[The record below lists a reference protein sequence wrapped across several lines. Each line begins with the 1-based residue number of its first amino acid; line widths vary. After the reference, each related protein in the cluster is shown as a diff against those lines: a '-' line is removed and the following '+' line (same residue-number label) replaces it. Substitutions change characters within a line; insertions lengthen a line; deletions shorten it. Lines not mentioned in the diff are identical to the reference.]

1 MLKINNLSLRGTW
14 QLRGA
19 ICALLLIITSLA
31 YGQNSLTQTIRGR
44 VLDAVTNAPIP
55 SAMIILSQTQGKTP
69 TIVARYEATDGIFRF
84 EKTVVGRYDVS
95 AQCVGFQSVTLSNI
109 VIETGKE
116 TVVDLKMTAST
127 TLLDSFEVR
136 STTTEIAKIGLAQS
150 VNMETLQRLPAN
162 FNDVARMLTTVAGVS
177 AESDAANHIAIRGIS
192 PNAMQWFLEG
202 AEIVNPNHLSNAG
215 TIGDRA
221 TQNGGGVSIFST
233 QVVER
238 ADFYKGSTPTGYG
251 NALGGAVDVH
261 FRNGNNE
268 RQETSLGIGL
278 IGLDVATEGSFSK
291 KSKASYLVNYRY
303 STVGL
308 LSKLGVNLGDEATAF
323 QDFSFKIN
331 FPTRKLGDFAV
342 FGLGGAS
349 ENIFTHKKRVDWKTQ
364 KDSQDITFKN
374 RMGAIG
380 ATHSISVNKNTSWQ
394 TTAALSA
401 LKGNRLAVGLNAL
414 EQNVQVLDFNNTHR
428 KFFVKSQVNHQ
439 FKSSVLSVGM
449 VIKNEFVENRDS
461 YRTQT
466 FRGLFDVSKGEG
478 MFYMPFAD
486 FSSKI
491 GKKWAYSLGVRAT
504 YFSYTE
510 NLSIEP
516 TAMLQRQ
523 LRKNESLKLTY
534 SRQSQMLPPALYFS
548 SYYQS
553 IVKRGELKFTESDN
567 FNLTYDKRLANDV
580 QLSLTAFGQFYKNV
594 YYFGRGFTFTD
605 WSVLDNNDDLGDAIG
620 FDRTAQ
626 TIGIEFNI
634 HQNNKNG
641 LFWQIN
647 TTLFDAS
654 YKQGGYKGPL
664 AYNSNFISNVYI
676 GKEWALGSRQ
686 NRFLGIGSR
695 TILRGGNQPIA
706 YSNSTYNYTQKRVGN
721 YFRSDL
727 NIYVK
732 RNRKNWS
739 STLQLDIQNVTNRE
753 NEQYYYYDSFT
764 KKQTPQY
771 QLGLLPNL
779 SYKVS
784 F

>member
-1 MLKINNLSLRGTW
+1 MLKINKILRGS
-14 QLRGA
+14 
-19 ICALLLIITSLA
+19 ICGLLLTITSLTYA
-31 YGQNSLTQTIRGR
+31 QSDLTQTLRGH
-44 VLDAVTNAPIP
+44 VSDAVTNAPIP
-55 SAMIILSQTQGKTP
+55 SATVILLKTNEK
-69 TIVARYEATDGIFRF
+69 TTTVVARYEATNGVFRF
-84 EKTVVGRYDVS
+84 EKTAVGRYDVS
-95 AQCVGFQSVTLSNI
+95 AQCVGFQTITLSN
-109 VIETGKE
+109 VVVETGRE
-116 TVVDLKMTAST
+116 TVIDLKMAAST
-127 TLLDSFEVR
+127 TLLDSVEVR

-162 FNDVARMLTTVAGVS
+162 FNDVARMLTTVVGVS
-177 AESDAANHIAIRGIS
+177 AETDAANHIAIRGIS

-202 AEIVNPNHLSNAG
+202 SEIVNPNHLSNAG

-233 QVVER
+233 QVIER

-251 NALGGAVDVH
+251 NALAGAVDVR

-278 IGLDVATEGSFSK
+278 IGLDVATEGAFSK
-291 KSKASYLVNYRY
+291 NSKASYLVNYRY

-308 LSKLGVNLGDEATAF
+308 LSKLGVALGDEATAF
-323 QDFSFKIN
+323 QDFSFKMN
-331 FPTRKLGDFAV
+331 FPTLVWGDFAV
-342 FGLGGAS
+342 FGMSGAS
-349 ENIFTHKKRVDWKTQ
+349 ENVFVHKKRADWATQ
-364 KDSQDITFKN
+364 KDSQDIKFKN
-374 RMGAIG
+374 NMGAIG
-380 ATHSISVNKNTSWQ
+380 ATHSMRFNKNTSWQ

-401 LKGNRLAVGLNAL
+401 LQGNRLAVGFNAL
-414 EQNVQVLDFNNTHR
+414 DQVVQVFDFNNIHR
-428 KFFVKSQVNHQ
+428 KLFVKTQVNHQ
-439 FKSSVLSVGM
+439 FRSNILSVGM
-449 VIKNEFVENRDS
+449 VIKNEFVNNRDS
-461 YRTQT
+461 FRTQT
-466 FRGLFDVSKGEG
+466 FRGLGNVSKGEG

-491 GKKWAYSLGVRAT
+491 GKKWAYSLGVRGT
-504 YFSYTE
+504 YFSFTE
-510 NLSIEP
+510 NVSIEP

-534 SRQSQMLPPALYFS
+534 TRQSQMLPPALYFS
-548 SYYQS
+548 SYYQKFAKS
-553 IVKRGELKFTESDN
+553 GELKFTESDN
-567 FNLTYDKRLANDV
+567 FNLVYDKRLANNA

-594 YYFGRGFTFTD
+594 YNFSRDFGFGN
-605 WSVLDNNDDLGDAIG
+605 WSIFDNIDGLGDAIG
-620 FDRTAQ
+620 TDGKAQ
-626 TIGIEFNI
+626 TVGFELNI

-647 TTLFDAS
+647 ATLFDAS
-654 YKQGGYKGPL
+654 YNGTYFDKYKRPL
-664 AYNSNFISNVYI
+664 AYNSNFIANAYI
-676 GKEWALGSRQ
+676 GKEWTLGNRQ

-695 TILRGGNQPIA
+695 TILRGGNQPIV
-706 YSNSTYNYTQKRVGN
+706 YNGFNYNLNQKKVGN

-739 STLQLDIQNVTNRE
+739 STLQLDIQNVTNRD
-753 NEQYYYYDSFT
+753 NEQYYYFDNFT

>member
-1 MLKINNLSLRGTW
+1 MLKINKILRGV
-14 QLRGA
+14 LY
-19 ICALLLIITSLA
+19 ALFLTFTSLTYA
-31 YGQNSLTQTIRGR
+31 QNDLTQTVRGR
-44 VLDAVTNAPIP
+44 VSDAVTNAPIP
-55 SAMIILSQTQGKTP
+55 SAMVILSKTTGKTA
-69 TIVARYEATDGIFRF
+69 TVLARYEATGGIFRF
-84 EKTVVGRYDVS
+84 EKTAVGRYDVS
-95 AQCVGFQSVTLSNI
+95 VQCVGFQSVTLSN
-109 VIETGKE
+109 VVVETGKE
-116 TVVDLKMTAST
+116 TLIDLKLTAST

-136 STTTEIAKIGLAQS
+136 STTTEIAKIGLAES
-150 VNMETLQRLPAN
+150 VNMETLQRFPAN

-177 AESDAANHIAIRGIS
+177 AENDGANHIAVRGLS
-192 PNAMQWFLEG
+192 PNALQWFLEG
-202 AEIVNPNHLSNAG
+202 SEIVNPNHLSNAG
-215 TIGDRA
+215 TVGDRA

-233 QVVER
+233 QVLER

-251 NALGGAVDVH
+251 NALGGAIDVR

-268 RQETSLGIGL
+268 HQETSLGIGL
-278 IGLDVATEGSFSK
+278 IGLDFATEGSFSK
-291 KSKASYLVNYRY
+291 NSKASYLVNYRY

-323 QDFSFKIN
+323 QDFSFKMN
-331 FPTRKLGDFAV
+331 FPTQKIGDFAV
-342 FGLGGAS
+342 FGLAGVS
-349 ENIFTHKKRVDWKTQ
+349 ENVFVHKKRVDWETQ

-380 ATHSISVNKNTSWQ
+380 ATHSISFNKNTSWQ

-401 LKGNRLAVGLNAL
+401 LEGNRLAVGLNAL
-414 EQNVQVLDFNNTHR
+414 EQNVRVFDFNNIHR

-439 FKSSVLSVGM
+439 FKSNVLSVGM
-449 VIKNEFVENRDS
+449 VIKNEFVDNRDS
-461 YRTQT
+461 YRIQSSPS
-466 FRGLFDVSKGEG
+466 GKIVNKGQG

-491 GKKWAYSLGVRAT
+491 GKKWAYSLGLRAT
-504 YFSYTE
+504 YFSFTE

-548 SYYQS
+548 TYYAKV
-553 IVKRGELKFTESDN
+553 VKKGELKFTESDN
-567 FNLTYDKRLANDV
+567 FNLTYDKRLSNDV
-580 QLSLTAFGQFYKNV
+580 QLSLTAFGQFYRNV
-594 YYFGRGFTFTD
+594 YYFSRGFNFTD
-605 WSVLDNNDDLGDAIG
+605 WSVLDNIDDLGDAIG
-620 FDRTAQ
+620 FNGAAQ
-626 TIGIEFNI
+626 TIGIELNI

-654 YKQGGYKGPL
+654 HKDGGYKRPL
-664 AYNSNFISNVYI
+664 AYNSNFIANAYI
-676 GKEWALGSRQ
+676 GKEWTLGSRQ
-686 NRFLGIGSR
+686 NRFLGVGSR
-695 TILRGGNQPIA
+695 TILRGGNQPI
-706 YSNSTYNYTQKRVGN
+706 YYNSSTYNFSQRKVAN

-727 NIYVK
+727 NVYVK

-739 STLQLDIQNVTNRE
+739 STLQLDIQNVTNRQ
-753 NEQYYYYDSFT
+753 NEQYYYFDSFT
-764 KKQTPQY
+764 QKQTPQY

-779 SYKVS
+779 SYKIS

>member
-1 MLKINNLSLRGTW
+1 MLKINKILRGV
-14 QLRGA
+14 L
-19 ICALLLIITSLA
+19 CALLLTFTSLA
-31 YGQNSLTQTIRGR
+31 YGQNALTQTMRGR

-55 SAMIILSQTQGKTP
+55 SAIVILSKTKEKTP
-69 TIVARYEATDGIFRF
+69 TVVVRYEATNGIFRF
-84 EKTVVGRYDVS
+84 EKTVVGRYNVS
-95 AQCVGFQSVTLSNI
+95 AQCVGFQSVTLSN
-109 VIETGKE
+109 VVVETGKE
-116 TVVDLKMTAST
+116 TVIDLKMAAST

-150 VNMETLQRLPAN
+150 VNMEALQRLPAN

-177 AESDAANHIAIRGIS
+177 AENDGANHIAVRGLS

-202 AEIVNPNHLSNAG
+202 SEIVNPNHLSNAG
-215 TIGDRA
+215 TVGDRA

-233 QVVER
+233 QVLER

-251 NALGGAVDVH
+251 NALGGAIDVR

-323 QDFSFKIN
+323 QDFSFKMN
-331 FPTRKLGDFAV
+331 FPTQKIGDFAV
-342 FGLGGAS
+342 FGLAGVS
-349 ENIFTHKKRVDWKTQ
+349 ENVFVHKKRVDWETQ

-380 ATHSISVNKNTSWQ
+380 ATHSISFNKNTSWQ

-401 LKGNRLAVGLNAL
+401 LEGNRLAVGLNAL
-414 EQNVQVLDFNNTHR
+414 EQNVRVFDFNNIHR

-439 FKSSVLSVGM
+439 FKSNVLSVGM
-449 VIKNEFVENRDS
+449 VIKNEFVDNRDS
-461 YRTQT
+461 YRIQSSPS
-466 FRGLFDVSKGEG
+466 GKIVNKGQG

-491 GKKWAYSLGVRAT
+491 GKKWAYSLGLRAT
-504 YFSYTE
+504 YFSFTE

-548 SYYQS
+548 TYYAKV
-553 IVKRGELKFTESDN
+553 VKKGELKFTESDN
-567 FNLTYDKRLANDV
+567 FNLTYDKRLSNDV
-580 QLSLTAFGQFYKNV
+580 QLSLTAFGQFYRNV
-594 YYFGRGFTFTD
+594 YYFSRGFNFTD
-605 WSVLDNNDDLGDAIG
+605 WSVLDNIDDLGDAIG
-620 FDRTAQ
+620 FNGAAQ
-626 TIGIEFNI
+626 TIGIELNI

-654 YKQGGYKGPL
+654 HKDGGYKRPL
-664 AYNSNFISNVYI
+664 AYSSNFIANAYI
-676 GKEWALGSRQ
+676 GKEWTLGSRQ
-686 NRFLGIGSR
+686 NRFLGVGSR
-695 TILRGGNQPIA
+695 TILRGGNQPI
-706 YSNSTYNYTQKRVGN
+706 YYNSSTYNFSQRKVAN

-727 NIYVK
+727 NVYVK

-739 STLQLDIQNVTNRE
+739 STLQLDIQNVTNRQ
-753 NEQYYYYDSFT
+753 NEQYYYFDSFT
-764 KKQTPQY
+764 QKQTPQY

-779 SYKVS
+779 SYKIS

>member
-1 MLKINNLSLRGTW
+1 MLKISKILRGS
-14 QLRGA
+14 L
-19 ICALLLIITSLA
+19 CALLLIFTHWA
-31 YGQNSLTQTIRGR
+31 YGQNTLTQTIRGR

-55 SAMIILSQTQGKTP
+55 SAMVILSRTNEKTP
-69 TIVARYEATDGIFRF
+69 TVVARYEATNGVFRF
-84 EKTVVGRYDVS
+84 EKTAVGRYDVS
-95 AQCVGFQSVTLSNI
+95 AQCVGFQTVTLQN
-109 VIETGKE
+109 VVVETGKE
-116 TVVDLKMTAST
+116 TVIDLKMTAST
-127 TLLDSFEVR
+127 TLLGSFEVR
-136 STTTEIAKIGLAQS
+136 STTTEIAKIGLAES

-177 AESDAANHIAIRGIS
+177 AENDGANHIAIRGIS
-192 PNAMQWFLEG
+192 PSAMQWFLEG

-215 TIGDRA
+215 TVGDRA

-251 NALGGAVDVH
+251 NALGGAIDVR

-268 RQETSLGIGL
+268 RQETNLGLGL
-278 IGLDVATEGSFSK
+278 IGLDVATEGAFSK

-308 LSKLGVNLGDEATAF
+308 LSKLGVNLGDEETAF
-323 QDFSFKIN
+323 QDFSFKMT
-331 FPTRKLGDFAV
+331 FPTRKLGDFAI
-342 FGLGGAS
+342 FGMGGVS
-349 ENIFTHKKRVDWKTQ
+349 ENVFTHKKRADWKTQ
-364 KDSQDITFKN
+364 KDSQDIKFKN
-374 RMGAIG
+374 QMGAIG
-380 ATHSISVNKNTSWQ
+380 ATHSISFNKNTNWQ

-414 EQNVQVLDFNNTHR
+414 EQNVQVFDFNNIHR
-428 KFFVKSQVNHQ
+428 KLFVKTQVNHQ
-439 FKSSVLSVGM
+439 FRSNVLSFGM
-449 VIKNEFVENRDS
+449 VIKNEFVDNRDS

-466 FRGLFDVSKGEG
+466 ARYLNNVSKGQG

-491 GKKWAYSLGVRAT
+491 GSKWAYSLGLRTT
-504 YFSYTE
+504 YFSLTE

-548 SYYQS
+548 SHYRR
-553 IVKRGELKFTESDN
+553 VLKKEEFKFTESDN
-567 FNLTYDKRLANDV
+567 VNLTYEKSLPNDV

-594 YYFGRGFTFTD
+594 YEFGKANGFTS
-605 WSVLDNNDDLGDAIG
+605 WSVLDNIDDLGYQIG
-620 FDRTAQ
+620 VDNKAQ
-626 TIGIEFNI
+626 TIGIEANI

-647 TTLFDAS
+647 ATLFDAR
-654 YKQGGYKGPL
+654 YGDGGYKRAL
-664 AYNSNFISNVYI
+664 AYNSNFITNVYI

-695 TILRGGNQPIA
+695 TILRGGNQPIS
-706 YSNSTYNYTQKRVGN
+706 YNSSTYSTNQSKVAN

-727 NIYVK
+727 NLYVK

-739 STLQLDIQNVTNRE
+739 STLQLDIQNVTNRA
-753 NEQYYYYDSFT
+753 NEQYYYFDSFT
-764 KKQTPQY
+764 KKVTPQY

>member
-1 MLKINNLSLRGTW
+1 MLKINKI
-14 QLRGA
+14 LRGA
-19 ICALLLIITSLA
+19 FYALLLTFTSLTYA
-31 YGQNSLTQTIRGR
+31 QNVLTQTVRGR
-44 VLDAVTNAPIP
+44 VVDAVTNAPVP
-55 SAMIILSQTQGKTP
+55 SAMVILSKTNEKTP
-69 TIVARYEATDGIFRF
+69 TIAARYEATDGVFRF
-84 EKTVVGRYDVS
+84 DNTIVGRYDIS
-95 AQCVGFQSVTLSNI
+95 AQCVGFQTITLSNI
-109 VIETGKE
+109 VVETGKE
-116 TVVDLKMTAST
+116 TVIDLKMAAST

-150 VNMETLQRLPAN
+150 INLEALQRLPAN
-162 FNDVARMLTTVAGVS
+162 FNDIARMLTTVSGVS
-177 AESDAANHIAIRGIS
+177 AETDAANHIAIRGMS
-192 PNAMQWFLEG
+192 PNALQWFLEG

-215 TIGDRA
+215 TVGDRA

-251 NALGGAVDVH
+251 NALAGAVDVR

-268 RQETSLGIGL
+268 HQETSLGIGL
-278 IGLDVATEGSFSK
+278 IGLDVATEGAFSK

-323 QDFSFKIN
+323 QDFSFKMS
-331 FPTRKLGDFAV
+331 FPMQKLGDFTV
-342 FGLGGAS
+342 FGLGGVS
-349 ENIFTHKKRVDWKTQ
+349 ENVFVHKKRADWKTQ
-364 KDSQDITFKN
+364 KDSQDIGFKSN
-374 RMGAIG
+374 MGVVG
-380 ATHSISVNKNTSWQ
+380 ATHSIRFNKTTSWQ

-401 LKGNRLAVGLNAL
+401 LEGNRLAVGFNAL
-414 EQNVQVLDFNNTHR
+414 EQVVSVFDFNNIHR
-428 KFFVKSQVNHQ
+428 KLFVKTQVNHQ
-439 FKSSVLSVGM
+439 FKSNVLSVGM
-449 VIKNEFVENRDS
+449 VIKNEFVDNRDS
-461 YRTQT
+461 FRTQT
-466 FRGLFDVSKGEG
+466 FRGLDNVNKGEG
-478 MFYMPFAD
+478 MFYMPFVD
-486 FSSKI
+486 FSSRI
-491 GKKWAYSLGVRAT
+491 GKKWAYSLGLRAT

-548 SYYQS
+548 SYYQKF
-553 IVKRGELKFTESDN
+553 VKRGELKFTESDN
-567 FNLTYDKRLANDV
+567 FNLTYDKRLANNV

-594 YYFGRGFTFTD
+594 YNFGRGFSFTS
-605 WSVLDNNDDLGDAIG
+605 WSVLDNFDDLGDAIG
-620 FDRTAQ
+620 FDGTAQ
-626 TIGIEFNI
+626 TIGIELNI

-647 TTLFDAS
+647 ATLFDAS
-654 YKQGGYKGPL
+654 YNEGNDKRPL
-664 AYNSNFISNVYI
+664 AYNNHFIGNAYI
-676 GKEWALGSRQ
+676 GKEWTLGSRQ
-686 NRFLGIGSR
+686 NRFLGVGSR
-695 TILRGGNQPIA
+695 TILRGGSQPI
-706 YSNSTYNYTQKRVGN
+706 YYNNSIYNSTQRKVAN

-727 NIYVK
+727 NVYVK

-753 NEQYYYYDSFT
+753 NEQYYYFDTFMQ
-764 KKQTPQY
+764 KQTPQY